1 MSLLDEFLAISTEL
15 DMRPFD
21 GAGSVSAR
29 YFEGLKKP
37 VLDTLARIHRRYDV
51 TAAEWAMRDKR
62 RRWSGRISGE

>member
-1 MSLLDEFLAISTEL
+1 MSLLDESLAISTEL

-37 VLDTLARIHRRYDV
+37 VLDTLA
-51 TAAEWAMRDKR
+51 
-62 RRWSGRISGE
+62 G